1 VNPSEHIGDFAALYA
16 LGTLDERER
25 QAVERHL
32 AACAACAL
40 LLEQAQDDV
49 ATLAAAG
56 PAYRPRTEFTPA
68 RLRAPQA
75 PQALQTPR
83 RGGWPAWAALA
94 AAFVAGSLPSAYLW
108 QQNRAMHVAM
118 SNRSDAVERLAAAP
132 VRSTA
137 FKATGGEMT
146 GQVMYPADGSWYVVL
161 VRGAS
166 KALEVAWMHDGQQTM
181 LGTAQPY
188 GDVAMLYLPKSHRM
202 NQLALLDGTRV
213 VAQAQLAY

>member
-1 VNPSEHIGDFAALYA
+1 VNPGEHIGDFAALYA

-25 QAVERHL
+25 QAVERH
-32 AACAACAL
+32 AASCAECAL
-40 LLEQAQDDV
+40 LLAQAQDDV

-68 RLRAPQA
+68 RLRASQA
-75 PQALQTPR
+75 PR
-83 RGGWPAWAALA
+83 RAGWPAWAALA

-108 QQNRAMHVAM
+108 QQNRAMHDAM
-118 SNRSDAVERLAAAP
+118 SNRSDAVERLAAEP
-132 VRSTA
+132 VRSAA

-166 KALEVAWMHDGQQTM
+166 KALEVAWMHDGRQTM